1 MFRHYIKTALRE
13 FRGNPVY
20 NIISVVCLAVGT
32 LIFAVLEYDLDNDM
46 LFDRRLSWNDRIVEA
61 VYVEHF
67 DDGRPDT
74 IAPYEILEQHHFET
88 SGIEL
93 VSGSSFDR
101 KYGEAYEE
109 EITVHDEMVLTEPD
123 GSSVAVTGSFDN
135 VMSGY
140 YKIKGLTL
148 LYGDRVPMNRRE
160 VIVKE
165 SLLKRLSVKGD
176 IDGCILESSAPD
188 GSIIPGS
195 ECHIVNVIKDDKW
208 SRRIKADIFLYD
220 YDNRRVY
227 AVLAEGVDIDM
238 ANRMLES
245 NRFTRGP
252 RLFTP
257 QVQAIGP
264 SASDRGYIW
273 KRLLSVLALI
283 IGTICYLGNLVSSFT
298 RHWTGN
304 RLRLCL
310 GSTRMGLGWMLICRI
325 LTTLF
330 PALGLA
336 VISALL
342 LIPFLNTIDTVV
354 VYYHL
359 PYVIMLEVAV
369 VVAVLL
375 ICSIVVIAI
384 IRYAGVTVTDRQNC
398 LSHRER
404 NILKYALLSVEIA
417 LSVMALGGSLS
428 MIATM
433 PRPYCPLSRHEL
445 KRILTLDMR
454 NGAFSQSR
462 DIITEKVRAIPDV
475 EEVLVT
481 EKPLHPEGMGFDQAR
496 VEQFRWFDEIDGRWA
511 YSRYPQFISADSN
524 YFSFFRIPVEQVLN
538 DRSGQDV
545 YVSEGLWQNMADS
558 IRGELDIKVVND
570 WMPEQA
576 VTLPY
581 RIAGVFKDP
590 MGVFVEYEDEYLLGP
605 LNDAHP
611 GQFLFI
617 KFREGTDI
625 ENMRSVIEEIC
636 HEETGNMNSGYIA
649 GMGGKWLGTSQDRR
663 LTASLLFS
671 SALAG
676 MLMVLFS
683 IISIITADTGARRKE
698 VALRKIH
705 GAKSGDI
712 ARLFMLPYLWV
723 LLISFCIGYPCSRF
737 LPGLADEPILTWR
750 LPATLLIT
758 AVVIILTT
766 IRRLRKIM
774 HTNPADVIKND

>member
-13 FRGNPVY
+13 FKGNPVY

-46 LFDRRLSWNDRIVEA
+46 LFDRRLPWNDRIVEA

-74 IAPYEILEQHHFET
+74 IAPFEILEQHHFET

-109 EITVHDEMVLTEPD
+109 GITAHAEMVLTDPE

-140 YKIKGLTL
+140 YKTRGLTL

-160 VIVKE
+160 IIVKE
-165 SLLKRLSVKGD
+165 SLLKRLSLNGD
-176 IDGCILESSAPD
+176 IGGYVLEPSAPD
-188 GSIIPGS
+188 GSIIHGT
-195 ECHIVNVIKDDKW
+195 ECRIVNVIKDDKW
-208 SRRIKADIFLYD
+208 SRRIKADIFMFD
-220 YDNRRVY
+220 QDNRKVY
-227 AVLAEGVDIDM
+227 AVLAQGVDMDM

-245 NRFTRGP
+245 NSFTRGP
-252 RLFTP
+252 RMLTP
-257 QVQAIGP
+257 QVRALEPPMQ
-264 SASDRGYIW
+264 DRSYIW

-283 IGTICYLGNLVSSFT
+283 IGTICYLGNLVSSFS
-298 RHWTGN
+298 RRWAGN

-310 GSTRMGLGWMLICRI
+310 GSTRLGLGWMLICRI

-330 PALGLA
+330 PAAVLA
-336 VISALL
+336 VVSALL
-342 LIPFLNTIDTVV
+342 LIPLLNSLDTVV

-369 VVAVLL
+369 TVAVLL
-375 ICSIVVIAI
+375 LCSIVVIAV
-384 IRYAGVTVTDRQNC
+384 IRYAGVSVTDRQNG

-445 KRILTLDMR
+445 SRILTLDMR
-454 NGAFSQSR
+454 NGAFGQSR
-462 DIITEKVRAIPDV
+462 DIITQKVKAIPDV

-481 EKPLHPEGMGFDQAR
+481 EKPLHPEGRGFDQAR
-496 VEQFRWFDEIDGRWA
+496 VEQFRWFDEFAGYWS
-511 YSRYPQFISADSN
+511 YSRYPQFICADSN
-524 YFSFFRIPVEQVLN
+524 YLSFFRIPVEQVLN
-538 DRSGQDV
+538 DRSGQSV
-545 YVSEGLWQNMADS
+545 YVSESLWQSMADS
-558 IRGELDIKVVND
+558 IRGELDIRVVND
-570 WMPEQA
+570 WMPEMA
-576 VTLPY
+576 PILPY
-581 RIAGVFKDP
+581 RVAGVFPNP
-590 MGVFVEYEDEYLLGP
+590 MGAPDEYEDYLLGP
-605 LNDAHP
+605 INEMHP
-611 GQFLFI
+611 GQYLFI
-617 KFREGTDI
+617 KFRKGTDMK
-625 ENMRSVIEEIC
+625 EMRSLIEDIC
-636 HEETGNMNSGYIA
+636 EVETGNMNSGNI
-649 GMGGKWLGTSQDRR
+649 GTMGGKWLGTSRDAR
-663 LTASLLFS
+663 LTMAMLLS
-671 SALAG
+671 AALAG

-683 IISIITADTGARRKE
+683 IISIISADTVARRKE

-723 LLISFCIGYPCSRF
+723 LIISFCMGYPCSRF

-758 AVVIILTT
+758 AVVIILTA